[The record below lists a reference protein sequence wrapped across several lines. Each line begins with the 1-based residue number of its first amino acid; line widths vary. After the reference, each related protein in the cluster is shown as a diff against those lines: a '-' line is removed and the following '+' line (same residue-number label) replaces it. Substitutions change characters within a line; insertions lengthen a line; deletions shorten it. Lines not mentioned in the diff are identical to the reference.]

1 MANSLQS
8 NYNKKLLMSFTS
20 AFQSEL
26 TVAKSV
32 ERQVLVG
39 DFDATTGGQVAMK
52 RPTQYAPQRTN
63 DGDLSAASTNP
74 IKVGQVIGEVGQFCT
89 VLVEATQTE
98 KALQLNQLDELLRPA
113 AMDMAIA
120 VESELTARMVKAAA
134 LATGTKGTLINKWSD
149 VAAPGALFEQAGVP
163 AGAKY
168 LAMNHFERVNLADK
182 QNGLGVNPNV
192 NDAWTSAT
200 IAERFAGFDR
210 VFASS
215 NLAQY
220 TVGTV
225 TAATLS
231 ATPAS
236 TYVAYKDSYQMTLAL
251 SGVTPATGTLKA
263 GQQIQIAAS
272 KLVNFRNRNI
282 VRSTAGDVPITLT
295 ILEDVTAVAGAIAAV
310 KVSGA
315 AIFESGVDAA
325 FNTVTRQIQS
335 GDALVF
341 LGAASSTQT
350 PALAY
355 HKGFFGMGSV
365 QLPKLDSLDS
375 MVINQD
381 GFSIRVHKFSDGKA
395 NKSFYRFDILPT
407 FCCFNPFWA
416 IQVSGT

>member
-8 NYNKKLLMSFTS
+8 NYNKKLLMQFTKSFM
-20 AFQSEL
+20 SEI
-26 TVAKSV
+26 TIAKTV

-39 DFDATTGGQVAMK
+39 NFDNTTGGVVTMK

-89 VLVEATQTE
+89 VFVEASQVE
-98 KALQLNQLDELLRPA
+98 KALQSNQLDELLRPVA
-113 AMDMAIA
+113 VDMAIA
-120 VESELTARMVKAAA
+120 IESELASRMVKAAA
-134 LATGTKGTLINKWSD
+134 MASGTKGTLINKWSD
-149 VAAPGALFEQAGVP
+149 VANAGALFRQAGAP
-163 AGAKY
+163 EGDKY
-168 LAMNHFERVNLADK
+168 CAISNFEEVNLADK
-182 QNGLGVNPNV
+182 QNALGVNPNV
-192 NDAWTSAT
+192 NDSWVNGTVR
-200 IAERFAGFDR
+200 ERFAGFDKI
-210 VFASS
+210 VTSS

-225 TAATLS
+225 TAAALS

-251 SGVTPATGTLKA
+251 SGVTPSTGTIKA

-295 ILEDVTAVAGAIAAV
+295 VLEDATAVAGAIAAL

-325 FNTVTRQIQS
+325 YNTVSRAFAS

-341 LGAASSTQT
+341 LGTASSTQT

-355 HKGFFGMGSV
+355 HKGFYGMGSV

-375 MVINQD
+375 MVMNYE

-395 NKSFYRFDILPT
+395 NKSLVRFDILPT
-407 FCCFNPFWA
+407 FACFNPFWGM
-416 IQVSGT
+416 QVSGT

>member
-1 MANSLQS
+1 
-8 NYNKKLLMSFTS
+8 
-20 AFQSEL
+20 
-26 TVAKSV
+26 
-32 ERQVLVG
+32 
-39 DFDATTGGQVAMK
+39 
-52 RPTQYAPQRTN
+52 
-63 DGDLSAASTNP
+63 
-74 IKVGQVIGEVGQFCT
+74 
-89 VLVEATQTE
+89 
-98 KALQLNQLDELLRPA
+98 
-113 AMDMAIA
+113 
-120 VESELTARMVKAAA
+120 
-134 LATGTKGTLINKWSD
+134 
-149 VAAPGALFEQAGVP
+149 
-163 AGAKY
+163 
-168 LAMNHFERVNLADK
+168 
-182 QNGLGVNPNV
+182 
-192 NDAWTSAT
+192 
-200 IAERFAGFDR
+200 
-210 VFASS
+210 
-215 NLAQY
+215 
-220 TVGTV
+220 
-225 TAATLS
+225 
-231 ATPAS
+231 
-236 TYVAYKDSYQMTLAL
+236 MTLAL
-251 SGVTPATGTLKA
+251 TGVTPATGTFKA

-295 ILEDVTAVAGAIAAV
+295 VLEDATAAAGVIAAL

-407 FCCFNPFWA
+407 FACFNPFWGV
-416 IQVSGT
+416 QVSGT

>member
-8 NYNKKLLMSFTS
+8 NYNKKLLMQFTKSFM
-20 AFQSEL
+20 SEL
-26 TVAKSV
+26 TIAKSV
-32 ERQVLVG
+32 ERQVLVN
-39 DFDATTGGQVAMK
+39 DFDAKAGGQVAMK

-74 IKVGQVIGEVGQFCT
+74 IKVGQVIGEVGQYCT

-113 AMDMAIA
+113 AVDMAIA
-120 VESELTARMVKAAA
+120 IESELASRMVKAAA
-134 LATGTKGTLINKWSD
+134 MTSGTKGTLINKWSD
-149 VAAPGALFEQAGVP
+149 VANAGALFRQV
-163 AGAKY
+163 GAPEGDKY
-168 LAMNHFERVNLADK
+168 AVINNFEEVNLADK
-182 QNGLGVNPNV
+182 QNALGVNPDV
-192 NDAWTSAT
+192 ADAWRTAT
-200 IAERFAGFDR
+200 VRERFAGFDR
-210 VFASS
+210 VLTSS

-225 TAATLS
+225 TAAALS
-231 ATPAS
+231 ATPVA
-236 TYVAYKDSYQMTLAL
+236 TYTTYKDTYQMTLAL
-251 SGVTPATGTLKA
+251 SGVTPSTGTIKA

-295 ILEDVTAVAGAIAAV
+295 VLEDATAVAGAIAAL

-315 AIFESGVDAA
+315 AIIESGVDAA
-325 FNTVTRQIQS
+325 FNTVNRALTS

-341 LGAASSTQT
+341 LGIASSVQA

-375 MVINQD
+375 MAMNYE

-395 NKSFYRFDILPT
+395 NKSFYRYDILPT
-407 FCCFNPFWA
+407 FACFNPFWGM
-416 IQVSGT
+416 QVSGT

>member
-1 MANSLQS
+1 MPNSLQS
-8 NYNKKLLMSFTS
+8 NYNKKLLKQFAASFM
-20 AFQSEL
+20 SEL
-26 TVAKSV
+26 TIAKSV
-32 ERQVLVG
+32 NRQVLVN
-39 DFDATTGGQVAMK
+39 DFTPDTGGVVAMK

-74 IKVGQVIGEVGQFCT
+74 IKVGQVIGEVGQYCT
-89 VLVEATQTE
+89 VLVEASQTE
-98 KALQLNQLDELLRPA
+98 KALQLDQLDELLRPA
-113 AMDMAIA
+113 AIDMAIA
-120 VESELTARMVKAAA
+120 VESELASRMVKAAA
-134 LATGTKGTLINKWSD
+134 LTSGTKGTLINKWSD
-149 VAAPGALFEQAGVP
+149 IANAGALMKQAGLP
-163 AGAKY
+163 EGDKY
-168 LAMNHFERVNLADK
+168 AIISNFEEVNLADK
-182 QNGLGVNPNV
+182 QNSLGVNPDV
-192 NDAWTSAT
+192 TDAWHTAT
-200 IAERFAGFDR
+200 VRERFAGFDR
-210 VFASS
+210 VLTSS

-225 TAATLS
+225 TAASLS

-295 ILEDVTAVAGAIAAV
+295 IMEDVTAVAGAIAAV

-341 LGAASSTQT
+341 LGTASSTQT

-355 HKGFFGMGSV
+355 HKGFFGLGSV

-375 MVINQD
+375 MVMNHE

-395 NKSFYRFDILPT
+395 NKSFYRYDILPT
-407 FCCFNPFWA
+407 FACFNPFWG